1 MQALSRLLGLTL
13 EIVAGSLLVALALLV
28 SVAATLRYAGTGISF
43 YDEVAPILLSWVTFF
58 GAALVA
64 LNRGHLGF
72 DNVIRAMPETLRRA
86 AFVLSETLVLVFF
99 FALAWGGYRLLD
111 IAQGEHL
118 VTLPWVSSPFVQS
131 VMPIASLSFV
141 AAELLTL
148 PQAWEKLH
156 APPPPPDMLTESSH
170 LE

>member
-1 MQALSRLLGLTL
+1 MQPLARLLGFVL
-13 EIVAGSLLVALALLV
+13 EAVAGTLLVALTTLV
-28 SVAATLRYAGTGISF
+28 SVAAALRYAGSGVSF

-72 DNVIRAMPETLRRA
+72 DNVMRSLPENVRRT
-86 AFVLSETLVLVFF
+86 AFVVSEALVVVFF
-99 FALAWGGYRLLD
+99 VALAWGGYRLLG
-111 IAQGEHL
+111 IAQGEYL

-131 VMPIASLSFV
+131 VMPIASLAFAV
-141 AAELLTL
+141 AELLTL
-148 PQAWEKLH
+148 PEAWRKLH
-156 APPPPPDMLTESSH
+156 APPASPEAVTESSH